1 MPDADKKNFI
11 IIGGGLAGVSA
22 AEELRKQGFD
32 GTIQLIGKETH
43 APYIRPPLSKG
54 YLNGSEGLD
63 AVYVHPEE
71 WYAENGIELLTGTKA
86 FGVNAAAHEVTVSG
100 GKPLHYDKLLLAT
113 GSSPRLLTIDG
124 AELGGVHYLRTLDD
138 SVALQKELTGG
149 GRALVLI
156 GSGWIGMEVG
166 ATARTL
172 GNDVTI
178 LERDPIP
185 LANAIG
191 DELGAMFAEYHKEK
205 GVVLRTSVV
214 VEKIVGSHGKVAGV
228 QLDSGEVVPA
238 DIVLIG
244 VGAVPNV
251 ALADDAGLITENGI
265 VTDQA
270 MQTSD
275 PDIFAAGD
283 VANAFH
289 PLANMRLRSEHWANA
304 LNEGPAAARG
314 MLGQNESYEDIP
326 YFYTDQ
332 FDLGMEYSGYGPL
345 TRGAKIVY
353 RGDRDKREFVAFWL
367 KDDRVVAGMN
377 VNVWDVNEQVQR
389 LIRSGKV
396 MDEGRLADESIPLED
411 L

>member
-1 MPDADKKNFI
+1 MATRKSFI
-11 IIGGGLAGVSA
+11 IVGGGLAGVSA

-32 GTIQLIGKETH
+32 GTIQIIGKEPH

-54 YLNGSEGLD
+54 YLNGSDGLD
-63 AVYVHPEE
+63 AVFVHPES
-71 WYAENGIELLTGTKA
+71 WYAENNIELLTNTTVY
-86 FGVNAAAHEVTVSG
+86 GVNAREHEVTLDG
-100 GKPLHYDKLLLAT
+100 GKPIHYDKLLLAT

-138 SVALQKELTGG
+138 SKELHKELAGG
-149 GRALVLI
+149 GRKLVLI

-178 LERDPIP
+178 LEQVPVP

-191 DELGAMFAEYHKEK
+191 DELGMMFHDLHKEH
-205 GVVLRTSVV
+205 GVDMRMSVV
-214 VEKIVGSHGKVAGV
+214 VDKIVGSHGKVAGV
-228 QLDSGEVVPA
+228 QLKDGELIPA
-238 DIVLIG
+238 DLVLIG

-251 ALADDAGLITENGI
+251 ALADDAGLVTENGI
-265 VTDQA
+265 VVDQA
-270 MQTSD
+270 MQSSD

-314 MLGQNESYEDIP
+314 MLGQNESFEDIP

-332 FDLGMEYSGYGPL
+332 YDVGMEYSGYGPM

-353 RGDRDKREFVAFWL
+353 RGDRDKREFIAFWL
-367 KDDRVVAGMN
+367 KDGRVVAGMN
-377 VNVWDVNEQVQR
+377 VNVWDVNDQVQR
-389 LIRSGKV
+389 IIREGKE
-396 MDEGRLADESIPLED
+396 MDEARLTDESVD
-411 L
+411 LKDI

>member
-1 MPDADKKNFI
+1 MSEKKQFI
-11 IIGGGLAGVSA
+11 IVGGGLAGVSA

-32 GTIQLIGKETH
+32 GGIKIVGKESH

-54 YLNGSEGLD
+54 YLNGSDGLD
-63 AVYVHPEE
+63 AVYVHPET
-71 WYAENGIELLTGTKA
+71 WYGENSIELMTGTKV
-86 FGVNAAAHEVTVSG
+86 FGVNAQDKEITISG
-100 GKPLHYDKLLLAT
+100 GRPLSYDKLLLAT

-124 AELGGVHYLRTLDD
+124 AELGGVYYLRTLED
-138 SVALQKELTGG
+138 SQKLRGELAEG
-149 GRALVLI
+149 GRNLVLI

-172 GNDVTI
+172 GNEVTI

-191 DELGAMFAEYHKEK
+191 DEMGTLFADYHREK
-205 GVVLRTSVV
+205 GVKLRTSVM
-214 VEKIVGSHGKVAGV
+214 VERILGNHGKVSGVELAG
-228 QLDSGEVVPA
+228 GEVVPA
-238 DIVLIG
+238 DMVLIG

-251 ALADDAGLITENGI
+251 ALADDAGIITENGI

-314 MLGQNESYEDIP
+314 MLGQNESFEDIP

-332 FDLGMEYSGYGPL
+332 FDLGMEYSGYGPM
-345 TRGAKIVY
+345 TRGAEIVY
-353 RGDRDKREFVAFWL
+353 RGDKAAREFVAFWI
-367 KDDRVVAGMN
+367 KDERVVAGMN

-389 LIRSGKV
+389 LIKSQKV
-396 MDEGRLADESIPLED
+396 VDLSKLTDATVPLEEI
-411 L
+411 

>member
-1 MPDADKKNFI
+1 MATRKSFI
-11 IIGGGLAGVSA
+11 IVGGGLAGVSA

-32 GTIQLIGKETH
+32 GTIQIIGKEPH

-54 YLNGSEGLD
+54 YLNGSDGLD
-63 AVYVHPEE
+63 AVFVHPES
-71 WYAENGIELLTGTKA
+71 WYAENNIELLTNTTVY
-86 FGVNAAAHEVTVSG
+86 GVNARDHEVTLDG
-100 GKPLHYDKLLLAT
+100 GKPIHYDKLLLAT

-138 SVALQKELTGG
+138 SKELHKELAGG
-149 GRALVLI
+149 GRKLVLI

-178 LERDPIP
+178 LEQVPVP

-191 DELGAMFAEYHKEK
+191 DELGMMFHDLHKEH
-205 GVVLRTSVV
+205 GVDMRMSVV
-214 VEKIVGSHGKVAGV
+214 VDKIVGSHGKVAGV
-228 QLDSGEVVPA
+228 QLKDGELIPA
-238 DIVLIG
+238 DLVLIG

-251 ALADDAGLITENGI
+251 ALADDAGLVTENGI
-265 VTDQA
+265 VVDQA
-270 MQTSD
+270 MQSSD

-314 MLGQNESYEDIP
+314 MLGQNESFEDIP

-332 FDLGMEYSGYGPL
+332 YDVGMEYSGYGPM

-353 RGDRDKREFVAFWL
+353 RGDRDKREFIAFWL
-367 KDDRVVAGMN
+367 KDGRVVAGMN
-377 VNVWDVNEQVQR
+377 VNVWDVNDQVQR
-389 LIRSGKV
+389 IIREGKE
-396 MDEGRLADESIPLED
+396 MDEARLTDESVD
-411 L
+411 LKDI

>member
-1 MPDADKKNFI
+1 MTDQNFI

-22 AEELRKQGFD
+22 AEELRKQGFT
-32 GTIQLIGKETH
+32 GTIQLLAQEAH
-43 APYIRPPLSKG
+43 EPYIRPPLSKG
-54 YLNGSEGLD
+54 YLNGSDGLD
-63 AVYVHPEE
+63 AVYVHPDS
-71 WYAENGIELLTGTKA
+71 WYGENSVELLTGTKA
-86 FGVNAAAHEVTVSG
+86 YGVNSVAHEVTVSG
-100 GKPLHYDKLLLAT
+100 GTPLHYDKLLLAT

-138 SVALQKELTGG
+138 SMALHKELAAG
-149 GRALVLI
+149 GRNLVLI

-172 GNDVTI
+172 GNEVTI

-191 DELGAMFAEYHKEK
+191 DEFGTMFAELHQEH
-205 GVVLRTSVV
+205 GVTLRMSVI

-228 QLDSGEVVPA
+228 QLDSGEVIPA
-238 DIVLIG
+238 DLVLIG

-251 ALADDAGLITENGI
+251 ALADDAGIVTENGI
-265 VTDQA
+265 VVDQS
-270 MQTSD
+270 MQTSN
-275 PDIFAAGD
+275 PDIYAAGD

-304 LNEGPAAARG
+304 LNEGPAAARA
-314 MLGQNESYEDIP
+314 MLGQNVSFEDIP

-332 FDLGMEYSGYGPL
+332 YDVGMEYSGYGPM
-345 TRGAKIVY
+345 TKGAKVVY
-353 RGDRDKREFVAFWL
+353 RGNRAGREFIAFWL
-367 KDDRVVAGMN
+367 NDGRVVAGMN
-377 VNVWDVNEQVQR
+377 VNIWDVNEQVQR
-389 LIRSGKV
+389 LIREGNV
-396 MDEGRLADESIPLED
+396 QDEARLTDESIPLED

>member
-1 MPDADKKNFI
+1 MTTNQNFI
-11 IIGGGLAGVSA
+11 IIGGGLAGAAA

-32 GTIQLIGKETH
+32 GTIQLITKEAH

-63 AVYVHPEE
+63 AVFVHPQE
-71 WYAENGIELLTGTKA
+71 WYAENRIELLTGTKA
-86 FGVNAAAHEVTVSG
+86 FGVNARAHEVTVSG
-100 GKPLHYDKLLLAT
+100 GKPLHYDKLLIAT
-113 GSSPRLLTIDG
+113 GSSPRLLMIDG

-138 SVALQKELTGG
+138 SIALQKELTGG
-149 GRALVLI
+149 GRKLVLV

-191 DELGAMFAEYHKEK
+191 DELGSMFADMHREH
-205 GVVLRTSVV
+205 GVILRTSVV
-214 VEKIVGSHGKVAGV
+214 VERIVGSHGKVAGV
-228 QLDSGEVVPA
+228 ALDSGEIIPA

-251 ALADDAGLITENGI
+251 ALADDAGIITENGI
-265 VTDQA
+265 VVDQA

-289 PLANMRLRSEHWANA
+289 PLVNMRLRSEHWANA

-314 MLGQNESYEDIP
+314 MLGQNESFEDIP

-345 TRGAKIVY
+345 TRGAKIVF
-353 RGDRDKREFVAFWL
+353 RGDREKREFIAFWIR
-367 KDDRVVAGMN
+367 DDRVVAGMN

-389 LIRSGKV
+389 IIRSNKV
-396 MDEGRLADESIPLED
+396 VDLARLTDASVPLED
-411 L
+411 I

>member
-1 MPDADKKNFI
+1 MSEKKQFI
-11 IIGGGLAGVSA
+11 IVGGGLAGVSA

-32 GTIQLIGKETH
+32 GGIKIVGKENH

-54 YLNGSEGLD
+54 YLNGSDGLD
-63 AVYVHPEE
+63 AVYVHPET
-71 WYAENGIELLTGTKA
+71 WYGENSIELMTGTKV
-86 FGVNAAAHEVTVSG
+86 FGVNAQDKEITISG
-100 GKPLHYDKLLLAT
+100 GRPLSYDKLLLAT

-124 AELGGVHYLRTLDD
+124 AELGGVYYLRTLED
-138 SVALQKELTGG
+138 SQKLRGELAEG
-149 GRALVLI
+149 GRNLVLI

-172 GNDVTI
+172 GNEVTI

-191 DELGAMFAEYHKEK
+191 DEMGTLFADYHREK
-205 GVVLRTSVV
+205 GVKLRTSVM
-214 VEKIVGSHGKVAGV
+214 VERILGNHGKVTGVELAG
-228 QLDSGEVVPA
+228 GEVVPA
-238 DIVLIG
+238 DMVLIG

-251 ALADDAGLITENGI
+251 ALADDAGIITENGI

-314 MLGQNESYEDIP
+314 MLGQNESFEDIP

-332 FDLGMEYSGYGPL
+332 FDLGMEYSGYGPM
-345 TRGAKIVY
+345 TRGAEIVY
-353 RGDRDKREFVAFWL
+353 RGDKAAREFVAFWI
-367 KDDRVVAGMN
+367 KDERVVAGMN

-389 LIRSGKV
+389 LIKSQKV
-396 MDEGRLADESIPLED
+396 VDLSKLTDATVPLEEI
-411 L
+411 